1 MKPLLLLPLLGLT
14 LCADAPA
21 ELKARLTQ
29 LQGHEAV
36 KGQLDRQ
43 VWQQDKDGKDP
54 AKVVSG
60 SIQVYLEDGPLG
72 IQMQVS
78 QALLA
83 QARKEQE
90 AAIKD
95 PEKESGTSKGLKGMN
110 PVDLADGL
118 SAAQGILRDL
128 AQSTFLEEKADSFE
142 GQPARLLLFKP
153 EPKLNAQAKKAVKSM
168 EASLK
173 VWIAADGTP
182 LAMEE
187 QVAFKASRFFISFE
201 GTTKTSQRFR
211 RIGNRLVVLL
221 KTEESSNSGL
231 GNVSQRKVVTT
242 FQPG

>member
-1 MKPLLLLPLLGLT
+1 MKALILLPLLALS
-14 LCADAPA
+14 LRADAPA
-21 ELKARLTQ
+21 ELKARLVQ
-29 LQGHEAV
+29 LQGHDQV

-43 VWQQDKDGKDP
+43 LWQQDKDGKEP

-60 SIQVYLEDGPLG
+60 SFQVTVEEGPQG
-72 IQMQVS
+72 IQLMVS
-78 QALLA
+78 QGLLA

-90 AAIKD
+90 AALKD
-95 PEKESGTSKGLKGMN
+95 PEKESGTSRSLKGVN
-110 PVDLADGL
+110 PVDLADSL
-118 SAAQGILRDL
+118 SAAPGILHDL
-128 AQSTFLEEKADSFE
+128 AQSTFLEEKADTFE

-153 EPKLNAQAKKAVKSM
+153 EPKLNAQARKAVKSM

-187 QVAFKASRFFISFE
+187 QVAFKASKFFISFE

-211 RIGNRLVVLL
+211 RIGNRLVVLM

-231 GNVSQRKVVTT
+231 GNVSQRKVVTK
-242 FQPG
+242 FQPA